1 MMTDTDAVVDGRPDA
16 TQADLPELPDGWTV
30 TTHTPSHISFFHAA
44 GDGEATDTGY
54 RRSIALTNT
63 PNAAAD
69 RWSVRGLAGYAPPP
83 RLAEAVPFDD
93 ALEAVL
99 EEIQAVNAGSPTE
112 GTATDLPRRDSGETT
127 TDAGED
133 STAGADGGRDETI
146 AQTSL
151 TDKLDLTECPGRADG
166 VNHAR
171 FRTTSG

>member
-30 TTHTPSHISFFHAA
+30 TTHTPSHVSFFHAG

-99 EEIQAVNAGSPTE
+99 EEARAVNAGSPTE
-112 GTATDLPRRDSGETT
+112 GTATDLPGQDSGETA
-127 TDAGED
+127 TDAGGD
-133 STAGADGGRDETI
+133 ATPGADGGRDETA

-151 TDKLDLTECPGRADG
+151 TDNWT
-166 VNHAR
+166 
-171 FRTTSG
+171 

>member
-30 TTHTPSHISFFHAA
+30 TTHTPSHVSFFHAD

-83 RLAEAVPFDD
+83 RLAEAVPFAD
-93 ALEAVL
+93 ALDAVL
-99 EEIQAVNAGSPTE
+99 EEIQAVKAGSPTE
-112 GTATDLPRRDSGETT
+112 GTEADLPGRDSSETATDDGG
-127 TDAGED
+127 DA
-133 STAGADGGRDETI
+133 TPGADDRRDETA

-151 TDKLDLTECPGRADG
+151 TDGWT
-166 VNHAR
+166 
-171 FRTTSG
+171 